1 MTKININKEVVL
13 DTLKKILGIWDL
25 PILSKVKNI
34 FAWIGVFT
42 SVYLII
48 FFSFTRPS
56 DIKESEDKISQY
68 QKEIEEFNKQVT
80 TLEKQKLELESEIG
94 GLEKDL
100 AEVEDKSNKNKE
112 KYEKQIRYISNLSNN
127 KLSKLFADTF
137 KEPR

>member
-48 FFSFTRPS
+48 FFSFTRPL

-68 QKEIEEFNKQVT
+68 EKEIKEFNKQVT